1 VRRVSPFRVVPIGDV
16 HCGAGGTHG
25 EAIGKTSCRCGKG
38 TPGGHEESNRA
49 EDDEQANDKVREQ
62 SIREIGQ
69 ANRTAV
75 QMTTNA
81 AAAAELAALVSA
93 VEQCRSRL
101 TSLAEARLAARRSDD
116 EGDSLL
122 TAIYEAERGLNA
134 AIRMLQRAQRT
145 AR

>member
-1 VRRVSPFRVVPIGDV
+1 VSVGVRFRNVRKGNVRSGEVRSGETRKDEVGTAEVTVEVTVEGRCPN
-16 HCGAGGTHG
+16 CTHG
-25 EAIGKTSCRCGKG
+25 GEASQSESEEGRVATREAGPMTS
-38 TPGGHEESNRA
+38 
-49 EDDEQANDKVREQ
+49 
-62 SIREIGQ
+62 
-69 ANRTAV
+69 
-75 QMTTNA
+75 NA

-101 TSLAEARLAARRSDD
+101 TSLAEARLVARRSDD

>member
-1 VRRVSPFRVVPIGDV
+1 MSIGDV
-16 HCGAGGTHG
+16 EFGAGSTCG
-25 EAIGKTSCRCGKG
+25 EAIGETSCRTGKG
-38 TPGGHEESNRA
+38 TRGGHEESNRA
-49 EDDEQANDKVREQ
+49 EADEEAIDKIRDQSTREV
-62 SIREIGQ
+62 SQ

-75 QMTTNA
+75 KMTTNA

-101 TSLAEARLAARRSDD
+101 TSLAEARLAARRSND

>member
-1 VRRVSPFRVVPIGDV
+1 VSVGDV
-16 HCGAGGTHG
+16 NCGVDCHRRQAPDETNRPSDEGARGGREKSSRAPDDK
-25 EAIGKTSCRCGKG
+25 EANDQVGSQSTR
-38 TPGGHEESNRA
+38 EVR
-49 EDDEQANDKVREQ
+49 QAN
-62 SIREIGQ
+62 G
-69 ANRTAV
+69 TASP
-75 QMTTNA
+75 MTNA